1 MLKYLKSNKY
11 LLFVLLAMLLL
22 GLSSVEQKM
31 AIYMGRICLG
41 QESMATLV
49 AGGVAVAVIAVCAL
63 VPTLSKK
70 WDKFDVLCAG
80 IAFAIVM
87 DLVCYF
93 VGYSNLYVALV
104 LIMLKCTGL
113 GFWQVIIYMLIADT
127 VEYGTYKSG
136 TRAAGV
142 TFSLQAFVAKL
153 KNALIGSIVLM
164 SLAAVHFVEGENAV
178 QPAGVAEGVWG
189 LFNLLPAAGF
199 TLALII
205 LLLFYKLRS
214 KDVQTMSRYNNGEI
228 SREEAEELLGKRYGA
243 PAK

>member
-1 MLKYLKSNKY
+1 MQFYTLAYALFLMAALAVYYLVGRFVRRGQWVV
-11 LLFVLLAMLLL
+11 LLVASLSFYAFSGWQNFAFIGVTALSTWVGGLAFAHFESQSKAARKQVESRDEKKAIKRRFTRKKRLVLLAMLLL

-49 AGGVAVAVIAVCAL
+49 AG
-63 VPTLSKK
+63 
-70 WDKFDVLCAG
+70 
-80 IAFAIVM
+80 
-87 DLVCYF
+87 
-93 VGYSNLYVALV
+93 
-104 LIMLKCTGL
+104 
-113 GFWQVIIYMLIADT
+113 
-127 VEYGTYKSG
+127 
-136 TRAAGV
+136 
-142 TFSLQAFVAKL
+142 
-153 KNALIGSIVLM
+153 
-164 SLAAVHFVEGENAV
+164 
-178 QPAGVAEGVWG
+178 GVAEGVWG

-228 SREEAEELLGKRYGA
+228 SREEAEELLGARYGS